1 LDRIF
6 AARSSRTEIATIL
19 PGGMP
24 LLIWPGEVANVVDSA
39 HQVRVVVL
47 PKSAANNA
55 EISKIVKGKL
65 GAGWHVQRLSR
76 GSRLVL
82 LTGTSEHTV
91 GTAEHARESH
101 EAALSLYRSKQFRRV
116 EADVPVLVD
125 VEPGVDSTE
134 AFNDDACVNNPPPLD
149 WVHQILRWPEAMA
162 EMSDAT
168 RGGVGISVGQPD
180 SGYTLHPNLGAG
192 GLDLS
197 RDRDVIDGDDDAIDD
212 LIPNPAWPLPN
223 PGHGTRTASV
233 IVGQGTPAEGI
244 VGLAG
249 RALLVPIRATE
260 SVVQVFDS
268 DVAKAVA
275 HARQVGCHVVSMS
288 LGGKGF
294 FGLKD
299 EIQRAVD
306 AGVIVMAA
314 AGNYVRT
321 VTEPASY
328 DNCLAVAATGPG
340 DTLWVD
346 SSRGIA
352 VDVSMPGS
360 CVHVAA
366 YNDMTPVVRM
376 ANGTSYAVAHL
387 AAAAALW
394 LAHHGRQS
402 LINTFGVKRIQAAF
416 LTTLRWP
423 GVCVVPPGW
432 DPDYGVGRVDLLA
445 LLRAP
450 LPGLQDLV
458 EVGAFGTS
466 EDDAVSRIAA
476 MISADPVRVKIRL
489 AELLKVSNHDEL
501 SHTIA
506 EHEGELVY
514 LTLADRVFA
523 ESVAQPG
530 GLGAFA
536 PRISVAGVT
545 SDLRVRLAS

>member
-1 LDRIF
+1 MATFLI
-6 AARSSRTEIATIL
+6 SSRTEIATIL

-24 LLIWPGEVANVVDSA
+24 LLIWPVEVAIVVDSA
-39 HQVRVVVL
+39 HQIRVVVL
-47 PKSAANNA
+47 PRSAANNA
-55 EISKIVKGKL
+55 ETSKIVKGKL
-65 GAGWHVQRLSR
+65 GAGWHVQRLAR

-101 EAALSLYRSKQFRRV
+101 EAALALYRSKQFRRV
-116 EADVPVLVD
+116 EADVPVPVD
-125 VEPGVDSTE
+125 VEPRVDS
-134 AFNDDACVNNPPPLD
+134 AGVSGDDPCVNDPPPLD

-180 SGYTLHPNLGAG
+180 SGYTLHPNLGAA

-275 HARQVGCHVVSMS
+275 HARQAGCHIVSMS

-306 AGVIVMAA
+306 AGMIVMAA
-314 AGNYVRT
+314 AGNYVGT
-321 VTEPASY
+321 VTAPASY

-346 SSRGIA
+346 SSRGTA
-352 VDVSMPGS
+352 VDVSMPGA

-366 YNDMTPVVRM
+366 YSDMTPVVLM

-387 AAAAALW
+387 AAAATLW

-402 LINTFGVKRIQAAF
+402 LINKYGVKRIQTVF

-432 DPDYGVGRVDLLA
+432 DPGYGVGRVDLLA

-458 EVGAFGTS
+458 EVGAFGTR

-476 MISADPVRVKIRL
+476 MISADPVRVRIRL

-501 SHTIA
+501 NQTIA

-523 ESVAQPG
+523 ESLAQPG
-530 GLGAFA
+530 WIAAFA
-536 PRISVAGVT
+536 PKISVAGVT
-545 SDLRVRLAS
+545 SDLGVRLAA

>member
-1 LDRIF
+1 
-6 AARSSRTEIATIL
+6 
-19 PGGMP
+19 M
-24 LLIWPGEVANVVDSA
+24 VDSA
-39 HQVRVVVL
+39 HQIRVVVL

-55 EISKIVKGKL
+55 EISKIAQTELDG
-65 GAGWHVQRLSR
+65 GWHVQRLTR

-82 LTGTSEHTV
+82 ITGASEHTV
-91 GTAEHARESH
+91 GTPEHARESH
-101 EAALSLYRSKQFRRV
+101 EAALALYRSKQFSRV
-116 EADVPVLVD
+116 EADVPVPVD
-125 VEPGVDSTE
+125 VEPGVDSTG
-134 AFNDDACVNNPPPLD
+134 AFGDDPCVNNPPPLD
-149 WVHQILRWPEAMA
+149 WVHKILQWPEAMA

-168 RGGVGISVGQPD
+168 RGGKGISVGQPD
-180 SGYTLHPNLGAG
+180 SGYTLHPNLGTA
-192 GLDLS
+192 GLDLT
-197 RDRDVIDGDDDAIDD
+197 RDRDVIDNDDDAIDD
-212 LIPNPAWPLPN
+212 LIPNPSWPLPN

-233 IVGQGTPAEGI
+233 IVGQGTPTEGI

-249 RALLVPIRATE
+249 RALVVPIRATE

-275 HARQVGCHVVSMS
+275 HARQVGCRVVSMS

-294 FGLKD
+294 FGLKG

-306 AGVIVMAA
+306 AGMIVMAA

-321 VTEPASY
+321 VTAPASY

-352 VDVSMPGS
+352 VDVSMPGA

-366 YNDMTPVVRM
+366 YNDKTPVVRM

-394 LAHHGRQS
+394 LAFHGRQA
-402 LINTFGVKRIQAAF
+402 LINKYGAKRIQAAF

-423 GVCVVPPGW
+423 GVCVVPAGW

-445 LLRAP
+445 LLKAP
-450 LPGLQDLV
+450 LPVPQDLV
-458 EVGAFGTS
+458 EVGAFGAS
-466 EDDAVSRIAA
+466 DDDAVSRIAA
-476 MISADPVRVKIRL
+476 MISADPVRVRIRL
-489 AELLKVSNHDEL
+489 AELLKVSDHDEL
-501 SHTIA
+501 NRTIA

-514 LTLADRVFA
+514 LVLADRVFA
-523 ESVAQPG
+523 ESLAQPAAI
-530 GLGAFA
+530 GAF
-536 PRISVAGVT
+536 PPTVSVAGVT
-545 SDLRVRLAS
+545 SDLGGRLAS